1 MFIVAERT
9 FGPQA
14 SVASVVS
21 AETKTFHHRRHGGT
35 QRTSKSPPSFAK
47 SAKEGWGTRELLGQA
62 EFGVELGLGIV
73 AGPDVEGFRLYNPLL
88 QGWAPELEFVG
99 A

>member
-1 MFIVAERT
+1 MFIVAEWT
-9 FGPQA
+9 FGGWVAGMGTQDLSPQRA
-14 SVASVVS
+14 
-21 AETKTFHHRRHGGT
+21 

-47 SAKEGWGTRELLGQA
+47 SAKEGWGTLELLCQA

-73 AGPDVEGFRLYNPLL
+73 AGPDVEGFRLYDPLL
-88 QGWAPELEFVG
+88 QGWAPKLEFVG